1 MYNNDVRKIML
12 QLMPDC
18 ADELSTFVYDFMLEA
33 SYTSEAFLSAEAMA
47 KSFTS
52 VRNDY
57 ATEYYVEFSLFP
69 SPRLRMSNK
78 LRKALLKTLR
88 DLAKAYRLDS
98 DVSMF
103 TLRISMDCGIVD
115 IYLSDK
121 KVTIT
126 CYRK

>member
-1 MYNNDVRKIML
+1 MKNVQKIMR

-33 SYTSEAFLSAEAMA
+33 SYTSAAFSSAEAMA
-47 KSFTS
+47 KSFTP
-52 VRNDY
+52 VRNEY

-78 LRKALLKTLR
+78 LRKSMLKMLR
-88 DLAKAYRLDS
+88 DLAKSYRLDS
-98 DVSMF
+98 DVSMS
-103 TLRISMDCGIVD
+103 TLRVIMPCGLVD

-121 KVTIT
+121 KVAIT

>member
-1 MYNNDVRKIML
+1 MNKNVHKVML

-18 ADELSTFVYDFMLEA
+18 ADVLSKLIYDFMLEA
-33 SYTSEAFLSAEAMA
+33 SQFNEAFLSAEAMA
-47 KSFTS
+47 KSFTT

-78 LRKALLKTLR
+78 LRKAMLKMLR
-88 DLAKAYRLDS
+88 DLAKSYRLDS
-98 DVSMF
+98 DVSMS
-103 TLRISMDCGIVD
+103 TLRVIMPCGLVD

-121 KVTIT
+121 KVAIT

>member
-1 MYNNDVRKIML
+1 MKNVQKIML
-12 QLMPDC
+12 QLMPAC

-47 KSFTS
+47 KSFTT
-52 VRNDY
+52 VRNEY

-69 SPRLRMSNK
+69 STKLRMSNK
-78 LRKALLKTLR
+78 LRKALLKMLR
-88 DLAKAYRLDS
+88 DLAKSYRLDS
-98 DVSMF
+98 DVSMS
-103 TLRISMDCGIVD
+103 TLRVIMPCGLVD

-121 KVTIT
+121 KVAIT